1 MNEDNRE
8 ARKTLIEIHKKILRL
23 KENHFEPQ
31 HILLDYNT
39 YLLLKF
45 SIETFRYPSVN
56 SEMYVPKK
64 TDEPIQIFEREIS
77 YNAND
82 FRKTDKIFE
91 VDVIVLRSADRLV
104 EVSI

>member
-8 ARKTLIEIHKKILRL
+8 VRKTLIEIHKKILKL

-56 SEMYVPKK
+56 DIYVPKK
-64 TDEPIQIFEREIS
+64 TNEPIQIFEREIS
-77 YNAND
+77 FNSDDLRN
-82 FRKTDKIFE
+82 TDKIFG
-91 VDVIVLRSADRLV
+91 VNVIVLRSAERLV